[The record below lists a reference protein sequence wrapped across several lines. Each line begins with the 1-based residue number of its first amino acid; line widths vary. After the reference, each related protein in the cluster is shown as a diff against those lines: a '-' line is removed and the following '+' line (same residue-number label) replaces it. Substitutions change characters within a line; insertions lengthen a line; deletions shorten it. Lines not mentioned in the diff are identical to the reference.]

1 MRTSKKPRVYPL
13 QEIGNQENTDLN
25 NDAVD
30 ASPVLL
36 NESTFIR

>member
-13 QEIGNQENTDLN
+13 QQIGNQENTDLN

-30 ASPVLL
+30 ASP
-36 NESTFIR
+36 FC

>member
-13 QEIGNQENTDLN
+13 QQIGNQENTCLD